1 MRLDNITVIRD
12 DGLGDGNPRFR
23 LSALGPWFIAYNGL
37 DGFDGLD
44 VDISTQNYAQYDGG
58 RVTGERVAAVDRTV
72 SGIGI
77 GDPSEMRRQAERFFR
92 FGTDFEVHVES
103 GDRRRFCRARQM
115 GLRLATDNATGH
127 QLIEW
132 TFLATDP
139 YWLDEDERGFDIAE
153 ASRKRGFPF
162 VSWMHRVAPEPEAD
176 EVEDGPG
183 PAELAESPVEKHVRG
198 FVAGVI
204 SHRIRMTNDGGATAY
219 PRFVITATDAVENP
233 RVAIYDESGASVC
246 SFGVAVTLGAGDELV
261 IDFSARPTSITLN
274 GENVSYRAT
283 QGSTLATG
291 IDPGDFVLEWNADS
305 GDAAMSVRPYVRDRF
320 VTI

>member
-1 MRLDNITVIRD
+1 MNLESITVVRD
-12 DGLGDGNPRFR
+12 DGLGENNPKFLFGAR
-23 LSALGPWFIAYNGL
+23 PWLVAYEGL

-44 VDISTQNYAQYDGG
+44 ADISTQPYAQYDGA
-58 RVTGERVAAVDRTV
+58 RVTGERTAAVDRTV
-72 SGIGI
+72 SGIGLGEP
-77 GDPSEMRRQAERFFR
+77 GDLRAQAERFFIGGR
-92 FGTDFEVHVES
+92 DYEVHVACD
-103 GDRRRFCRARQM
+103 GRKRFAKARHM

-132 TFLATDP
+132 TFLSADP

-162 VSWMHRVAPEPEAD
+162 VSWTARVAPEPEAD
-176 EVEDGPG
+176 EGEDGPG
-183 PAELAESPVEKHVRG
+183 PAALAESPVEKHVRG

-219 PRFVITATDAVENP
+219 PRFVITATGAVENP

-246 SFGVAVTLGAGDELV
+246 SFGVSVTLGAGDELV

-283 QGSTLATG
+283 PGSTLATG
-291 IDPGDFVLEWNADS
+291 IEPGDFVLEWNADS
-305 GDAAMSVRPYVRDRF
+305 GDAAMSVRPYVRDRY